1 MKLSRQEKKF
11 LLNLHKQTPET
22 YVESKAYALDSKKIV
37 DITEGEIKNRALTD
51 TLITESKIDITS
63 GDGVIEKKEWMRGT
77 IFIKVN
83 VWRKIKQAY
92 IDGYKK
98 ATKGI
103 PSSSKKYSE
112 EGIKGGLDAAI
123 AYHEWVN
130 KNNMRLNQKYAAEV
144 PVAVSQ
150 DKKSLVDKIKGVFK
164 K

>member
-1 MKLSRQEKKF
+1 MCIR
-11 LLNLHKQTPET
+11 
-22 YVESKAYALDSKKIV
+22 D
-37 DITEGEIKNRALTD
+37 R
-51 TLITESKIDITS
+51 
-63 GDGVIEKKEWMRGT
+63 
-77 IFIKVN
+77 
-83 VWRKIKQAY
+83 AY

-150 DKKSLVDKIKGVFK
+150 DKKSLLDKIKGVFK